1 MGQNRKSISPRESQR
16 ERRIRMVKV
25 AIVTTSHEDLGSSG
39 KKTGF
44 WFEELAA
51 PFYVS
56 KDKGYDVVVASIKG
70 GDPPVDSGS
79 LSGDFVKP
87 ECCQKAKKTT
97 VPVASLK
104 SGDLDAIYFVG
115 GHGVCWDFGGDDLAA
130 LVTEM
135 VAANKVV
142 GAVCHGVFALFNA
155 KSGGDPLLK
164 GKKCTGFSETEEA
177 AVQLTAVVP
186 YTPESKMK
194 DLGGLYEKGG
204 DWGSKVVVDGNLVTG
219 QNPASSTAV
228 ALKMVDLLA

>member
-51 PFYVS
+51 PFYVF

-70 GDPPVDSGS
+70 GDPPGDSGS
-79 LSGDFVKP
+79 
-87 ECCQKAKKTT
+87 
-97 VPVASLK
+97 
-104 SGDLDAIYFVG
+104 
-115 GHGVCWDFGGDDLAA
+115 
-130 LVTEM
+130 
-135 VAANKVV
+135 
-142 GAVCHGVFALFNA
+142 
-155 KSGGDPLLK
+155 LLK

>member
-44 WFEELAA
+44 WFEELAV
-51 PFYVS
+51 PFYVF

-87 ECCQKAKKTT
+87 ECCQKALKDPEFEKAKKTT

-104 SGDLDAIYFVG
+104 SGDLDA
-115 GHGVCWDFGGDDLAA
+115 
-130 LVTEM
+130 
-135 VAANKVV
+135 NNVV

>member
-51 PFYVS
+51 PFYVF

-87 ECCQKAKKTT
+87 ECCQKALKDPEFEKAKKTT

-104 SGDLDAIYFVG
+104 SGDLDAIYFVD

-135 VAANKVV
+135 VAANKI
-142 GAVCHGVFALFNA
+142 
-155 KSGGDPLLK
+155 
-164 GKKCTGFSETEEA
+164 
-177 AVQLTAVVP
+177 VQLTAVVP

-194 DLGGLYEKGG
+194 DLGGLYEQGG

>member
-1 MGQNRKSISPRESQR
+1 
-16 ERRIRMVKV
+16 MVKV

-39 KKTGF
+39 KKTGL

-51 PFYVS
+51 PFYVF
-56 KDKGYDVVVASIKG
+56 KDKGYDVIVASIKG
-70 GDPPVDSGS
+70 GDPPVDAAS

-87 ECCQKAKKTT
+87 DCCQKALKDPEFEKAKKNT

-104 SGDLDAIYFVG
+104 SEDLDAIYFVG
-115 GHGVCWDFGGDDLAA
+115 GHGVCWDFADLAG

-135 VAANKVV
+135 VAANKIV

-155 KSGGDPLLK
+155 KTSSGDPLLK

-186 YTPESKMK
+186 YP
-194 DLGGLYEKGG
+194 
-204 DWGSKVVVDGNLVTG
+204 
-219 QNPASSTAV
+219 PRPR
-228 ALKMVDLLA
+228 